1 MARDNKMQNLKVLL
15 VDDEEE
21 FVTTLAERLE
31 LREIQAQA
39 VTDGEIALQM
49 IETDPPRVVI
59 LDVMMPG
66 LGGLEVLKRIK
77 AQNPQIHVIL
87 LTGRGSTKEGI
98 EGMQLGA
105 FDYLMKPINIEE
117 LIKKMQEAIKSHP

>member
-1 MARDNKMQNLKVLL
+1 MQNLKVLL

>member
-1 MARDNKMQNLKVLL
+1 MNNMKILL

-31 LREIQAQA
+31 LRGLQAQA
-39 VTDGEIALQM
+39 ATDGETALAL
-49 IETDPPRVVI
+49 IETDPPKIVI

-77 AQNPQIHVIL
+77 AQHPQIPVIL

-105 FDYLMKPINIEE
+105 VDYLMKPIDITE
-117 LIKKMQEAIKSHP
+117 LIKKMQQAILNQP

>member
-1 MARDNKMQNLKVLL
+1 MQNLKVLL

-21 FVTTLAERLE
+21 FVSTLAERLE
-31 LREIQAQA
+31 LRGIQARS

-49 IETDPPRVVI
+49 IETDPPQVII

-105 FDYLMKPINIEE
+105 FDYLMKPINIEK
-117 LIKKMQEAIKSHP
+117 LIKKMQEAIKSQP

>member
-1 MARDNKMQNLKVLL
+1 MQNLKVLL

-105 FDYLMKPINIEE
+105 FDYLMKPIDIEE

>member
-1 MARDNKMQNLKVLL
+1 MKNLKVLL

-31 LREIQAQA
+31 LREIRAQA
-39 VTDGEIALQM
+39 VMDGESALRM
-49 IETDPPRVVI
+49 VESSPPQIVI

-77 AQNPQIHVIL
+77 AQNSQIHVIL

-117 LIKKMQEAIKSHP
+117 LIKKMQDAMKSQP